1 MLLFS
6 CLILNFIALVSVGHF
21 VKIRR
26 NESGTLPCK
35 RRCPGLVRWV
45 MSHSRDVVVAQ
56 CDQTS
61 CSSEAGYDMSHSLY
75 LKADLSLTITAAD
88 YHQRSWYTCQ
98 CDGKDVC
105 DVRLSVERVN
115 FSKALEPGDSLTMDL
130 LISERV
136 KITFNRSHD
145 DGTQSS
151 VTLCTVE
158 GHEVVCNPEY
168 KKRTSFHS
176 SFSLTDLKE
185 SDCGVYTVW
194 DTENDEIISTYTVTL
209 KGKNRP
215 PSLQGGESC
224 SLLVAVVFISGF
236 VFGVLVHRFVYPWVI
251 QKISNCFN
259 RAKRKN
265 SKRSECNQTTAEENS
280 AELVQLKVSPV
291 GS

>member
-1 MLLFS
+1 MLLFN
-6 CLILNFIALVSVGHF
+6 CLMLTFIAFVSVEHF

-26 NESGTLPCK
+26 NESVTLPCK

-75 LKADLSLTITAAD
+75 LKADLSLNITAAD

-115 FSKALEPGDSLTMDL
+115 FSKALKPGDSLTVDL

-158 GHEVVCNPEY
+158 GRDVVCNPEY

-194 DTENDEIISTYTVTL
+194 DTENDEIISTYTVSLT
-209 KGKNRP
+209 GKNRP

-224 SLLVAVVFISGF
+224 SSLLVAVVFFLGLVLGVLLQIF
-236 VFGVLVHRFVYPWVI
+236 VFPW
-251 QKISNCFN
+251 ISKWFN
-259 RAKRKN
+259 RAKKKI
-265 SKRSECNQTTAEENS
+265 SKSFECNQTTAEENYD
-280 AELVQLKVSPV
+280 ELSRADKQNKSVAY
-291 GS
+291 